1 MKKVLFLSFYFPPR
15 NRISSFRARGF
26 CKYLPKFNW
35 QPIVVCED
43 WPRHAPDYDEG
54 LLADVRE
61 SEVHRIPSY
70 GPCGMNRFF
79 IRNLAPWL
87 FPDKTPYHWWRLARR
102 KAFELCESNSFD
114 AIVATHDPLATLSIA
129 SELSRC
135 FGIPWIADIRD
146 SWNVQKLSSPRKQ
159 KLISKHE
166 RLLSSLA
173 NEVVSVSDGISDE
186 LGRIL
191 GRRVHTISN
200 GFDPNDVP
208 TLGKADNDVF
218 TILYAG
224 SLNHNRQNP
233 LPLFEAIQKCVSDGR
248 IPRESIGLY
257 FLGSSPDSISAFDL
271 QRFEKVRFSCED
283 RVPRDTAMSRIRNAS
298 ALWVLAHPNEK
309 GVLTGKIFDYL
320 NSGRPILAAP
330 SDDGEIKRL
339 LEATKTGVSLSGPN
353 EIALQLAK
361 WFEEWKKDKQF
372 KLDYDESEIR
382 KHSRERKTEE
392 LVEVLESL
400 Q

>member
-1 MKKVLFLSFYFPPR
+1 M
-15 NRISSFRARGF
+15 
-26 CKYLPKFNW
+26 
-35 QPIVVCED
+35 
-43 WPRHAPDYDEG
+43 
-54 LLADVRE
+54 
-61 SEVHRIPSY
+61 
-70 GPCGMNRFF
+70 
-79 IRNLAPWL
+79 
-87 FPDKTPYHWWRLARR
+87 

-129 SELSRC
+129 SELSQC

-159 KLISKHE
+159 KLIAKHE
-166 RLLSSLA
+166 SSLSSLA
-173 NEVVSVSDGISDE
+173 NEVVSVSEGISNE

-191 GRRVHTISN
+191 GRRIHTISN
-200 GFDPNDVP
+200 GFDQDEIPP
-208 TLGKADNDVF
+208 LGKAENNVF

-224 SLNHNRQNP
+224 NLSHNRQNP
-233 LPLFEAIQKCVSDGR
+233 LPLFEAIHKCVSDGR
-248 IPRESIGLY
+248 IPRESIGIC
-257 FLGSSPDSISAFDL
+257 FLGSSPDSINAFDL
-271 QRFEKVRFSCED
+271 KRFEKVRFSCEN
-283 RVPRDTAMSRIRNAS
+283 RVPRETAMSRIRNAS

-320 NSGRPILAAP
+320 SSGRPILAAP

-339 LEATKTGVSLSGPN
+339 LESTKTGVSLSDPN
-353 EIALQLAK
+353 EIALPLAK

-400 Q
+400 R

>member
-1 MKKVLFLSFYFPPR
+1 
-15 NRISSFRARGF
+15 
-26 CKYLPKFNW
+26 
-35 QPIVVCED
+35 VVCED

-54 LLADVRE
+54 LLSDIRE
-61 SEVHRIPSY
+61 VEVHRIPSY

-79 IRNLAPWL
+79 IRNLLPWL
-87 FPDKTPYHWWRLARR
+87 FPHKTPYNWWKLARM

-129 SELSRC
+129 SELSQC

-159 KLISKHE
+159 KLIAKHE
-166 RLLSSLA
+166 SSLSSLA
-173 NEVVSVSDGISDE
+173 NEVVSVSEGISDE

-191 GRRVHTISN
+191 GRRIHTISN
-200 GFDPNDVP
+200 GFDQSEIPP
-208 TLGKADNDVF
+208 LGKAANNAF

-224 SLNHNRQNP
+224 NLSHSRNP
-233 LPLFEAIQKCVSDGR
+233 RPLFKAIEQCVSKGLV
-248 IPRESIGLY
+248 PEKSIEVC
-257 FLGSSPDSISAFDL
+257 FLGSSETFVDHFDL
-271 QRFEKVRFSCED
+271 RGFKKVSFSFHS
-283 RVPRDTAMSRIRNAS
+283 RVSRRKALSRIRSAS
-298 ALWVLAHPNEK
+298 ILLVLSQPNEK
-309 GVLTGKIFDYL
+309 GVVTGKVFDYL
-320 NSGRPILAAP
+320 SSGRPILAVP
-330 SDDGEIKRL
+330 DDSGEIKRL
-339 LEATKTGVSLSGPN
+339 LESTKTGVSLSDPN

-400 Q
+400 R

>member
-26 CKYLPKFNW
+26 CKYLPELNW
-35 QPIVVCED
+35 KPIVICED
-43 WPRHAPDYDEG
+43 WPRHAPDYDEN
-54 LLADVRE
+54 LLPEVRE

-70 GPCGMNRFF
+70 GPSGMNRFF

-87 FPDKTPYHWWRLARR
+87 FPDKTPYNWWKLARR
-102 KAFELCESNSFD
+102 KAFELCEKNSFD
-114 AIVATHDPLATLSIA
+114 AIIATHDPLATLSIA

-135 FGIPWIADIRD
+135 FGTPWIADIRD

-166 RLLSSLA
+166 RMLSSLA
-173 NEVVSVSDGISDE
+173 NKVVSVSDGISDE

-191 GRRVHTISN
+191 GKKIHTVSN
-200 GFDPNDVP
+200 GYDIDEVP
-208 TLGKADNDVF
+208 LVQNREEGVF

-224 SLNHNRQNP
+224 NLSHSRNP
-233 LPLFEAIQKCVSDGR
+233 RPLFEAIEKCIAKGL
-248 IPRESIGLY
+248 IPKKSIKVC
-257 FLGSSPDSISAFDL
+257 FLGSSEKFVEHFDL
-271 QRFEKVRFSCED
+271 HRFKTVSFSCEE
-283 RVPRDTAMSRIRNAS
+283 RVSRIKALSRIRSAS
-298 ALWVLAHPNEK
+298 VLLVLSHPNEK
-309 GVLTGKIFDYL
+309 GVLTGKVFDYL
-320 NSGRPILAAP
+320 NSRRPILAVP
-330 SDDGEIKRL
+330 DDSGEIQRL
-339 LEATKTGVSLSGPN
+339 LNLSKSGVSLTNPN

-361 WFEEWKKDKQF
+361 WFEEWKKDTQF